1 MLERFWTF
9 SLFIIEALKKEKK
22 TKLTGPRSILDAFTG
37 ILNFKS
43 KRGQLISQIK
53 IIPLIFLGFIFL
65 VLLGYRLI
73 SLQDQIFYYET
84 ISQEFQ
90 QRLQEKKKDL
100 SFLRSLI
107 QGAPINSLEY
117 LLHAPKINRFAFG
130 DRLKSLSQESGF
142 DEMSFSLMPQKKIL
156 FKEDLSALLTTV
168 SVSYRVGADMQLWQW
183 MRRLSTEFSCFFIPR
198 RLTVERI
205 VSQDGFL
212 EGIAGTY
219 VVDWVT
225 FDPIPK
231 KRTPSSVKAF

>member
-1 MLERFWTF
+1 M
-9 SLFIIEALKKEKK
+9 K
-22 TKLTGPRSILDAFTG
+22 RS
-37 ILNFKS
+37 
-43 KRGQLISQIK
+43 
-53 IIPLIFLGFIFL
+53 
-65 VLLGYRLI
+65 
-73 SLQDQIFYYET
+73 
-84 ISQEFQ
+84 SQEFQ
-90 QRLQEKKKDL
+90 QRLREKKKDL

-117 LLHAPKINRFAFG
+117 LLNAPKINRFAFG
-130 DRLKSLSQESGF
+130 DRLKPLSQESGF

-168 SVSYRVGADMQLWQW
+168 SVSYRVGADIQLWQW

-219 VVDWVT
+219 VVDWFT
-225 FDPIPK
+225 FDPIPQ
-231 KRTPSSVKAF
+231 KRTPSSVKTF